1 MSKKYGVLLV
11 TREKFR
17 TINRKLGENK
27 TAISEIKSELKSK
40 KPREPVKIKGKD
52 IFVRKPKVV
61 ADFSSKVV
69 LTDSTWQFVEI
80 YLRSEKQDDALFYWE
95 QAKNFYEATKSLS
108 LVSKPLTAYYC
119 FLNASKALLEV
130 KGAQYDLSHGVTGKK
145 VDGRFNLVNE
155 IVKYQPAGV
164 VAALGRYLDEHVPA
178 GGEEYTLKEV
188 FYNIPYIH
196 RAFTITY
203 GNAPEL
209 FIPIIEP
216 RFVFNKDENKGWLEA
231 KLEPEHSN
239 ARTLGKLNGFGIDN
253 IYDNSD
259 SYTIRRNKKFKWK
272 INNRVPTAESLT
284 KLQEYHTKIR
294 KELRYIYSPN
304 ELWYI
309 KRKDLANNV
318 IPKSTLTL
326 TIGAMHRLSELSRY
340 NPQNLHKHLNKDA
353 SWLLSEFINKS
364 IYQFIDQISSEITG
378 NDFRVTGFRA

>member
-1 MSKKYGVLLV
+1 M

-17 TINRKLGENK
+17 TINQKLDVNK
-27 TAISEIKSELKSK
+27 AAISEIKTKLKPK
-40 KPREPVKIKGKD
+40 KPRESVKIKGRY
-52 IFVRKPKVV
+52 IVVRKPKIV
-61 ADFSSKVV
+61 ANLPSKVV

-119 FLNASKALLEV
+119 FLNAAKALLEV
-130 KGAQYDLSHGVTGKK
+130 TNTQYDLSHGVTGKK
-145 VDGRFNLVNE
+145 LEGRFSLVNE
-155 IVKYQPAGV
+155 VVKFQPAGV
-164 VAALGRYLDEHVPA
+164 VSALGRYLGEHTRE
-178 GGEEYTLKEV
+178 GGEEFSLKDV

-203 GNAPEL
+203 SNAPEL

-216 RFVFNKDENKGWLEA
+216 RFVFNKTENKGWLEV

-239 ARTLGKLNGFGIDN
+239 IRTLGRLQGYGLDPT
-253 IYDNSD
+253 YDNTE
-259 SYTIRRNKKFKWK
+259 SYTIRRNKKFKWET
-272 INNRVPTAESLT
+272 NNRVPTPQSLS
-284 KLQEYHTKIR
+284 KLTEYHIKIR

-309 KRKDLANNV
+309 KRKDLANSV

>member
-1 MSKKYGVLLV
+1 V

-17 TINRKLGENK
+17 AINQKISTNK
-27 TAISEIKSELKSK
+27 TAISEIKSQLKPK
-40 KPREPVKIKGKD
+40 KPREAVKIKGKD
-52 IFVRKPKVV
+52 IVVRKPKIV
-61 ADFSSKVV
+61 ADLPSKVV

-119 FLNASKALLEV
+119 FLNATKALLEV
-130 KGAQYDLSHGVTGKK
+130 TNTPYDLSHGVTGKK
-145 VDGRFNLVNE
+145 LDGRFNLVNE
-155 IVKYQPAGV
+155 IVKFQPAGV
-164 VAALGRYLDEHVPA
+164 VSALGRYLGEHTQA
-178 GGEEYTLKEV
+178 GGEEFSLKDV

-209 FIPIIEP
+209 FVPIIEP
-216 RFVFNKDENKGWLEA
+216 RFVFNKAENKGWLEV

-239 ARTLGKLNGFGIDN
+239 ARTLSKLTGFGLDPT
-253 IYDNSD
+253 YDNTE
-259 SYTIRRNKKFKWK
+259 SYTIRRNKKFKWE
-272 INNRVPTAESLT
+272 INNRVPTAQSLT
-284 KLQEYHTKIR
+284 KLTEYHAKMR

-309 KRKDLANNV
+309 KRKDLANCV